1 MKDLN
6 SDGAHYDLQELAW
19 EMAGRQRTG
28 GALQSEA
35 RLPIGVYG
43 VPAVVEYLPHNP
55 EARRVAQALA
65 RLIAKRNAELQ
76 IEHIGSTAVPGCWGK
91 GIIDLLVTYPAGSL
105 RGARETLD
113 CLGFQRQGGPEP
125 FPESRPMRVGSFE
138 YFGRSYRVHAHVI
151 ESGNAQAVNLLKF
164 RDALRRDVDLRR
176 AYEAEKRAIL
186 ARGITQ
192 GTEYSKAKGNF
203 IQRAS
208 ATVPN
213 VCEPPLLMSIK

>member
-1 MKDLN
+1 MKDQN
-6 SDGAHYDLQELAW
+6 SHGGANHNFQELAW
-19 EMAGRQRTG
+19 EMEGRQRGTG
-28 GALQSEA
+28 SLPQTGA
-35 RLPIGVYG
+35 RLPIGIYN
-43 VPAVVEYLPHNP
+43 VPAAVEYLPHNP

-91 GIIDLLVTYPAGSL
+91 GIIDLLVGYPAGSL

-113 CLGFQRQGGPEP
+113 RLGFQRQGGPEP

-138 YFGRSYRVHAHVI
+138 YFGRSYRIHAHVI
-151 ESGNAQAVNLLKF
+151 ENGNAEAVNLLKF
-164 RDALRRDVDLRR
+164 RDALRQDMDLRR

-192 GTEYSKAKGNF
+192 GTEYSKAKGDF
-203 IQRAS
+203 IQRALGYH
-208 ATVPN
+208 AKR
-213 VCEPPLLMSIK
+213 L